1 MNELRP
7 AALRQTINDRPPRV
21 LVVEDETAL
30 AMLLVYNLQSKGFI
44 AEHVDRGDEA
54 ELRLSE
60 APPDLVILDWVLP
73 GLSGLE
79 ICRRLRA
86 RHDSRDLPV
95 IMLTARGEESERVCG
110 LSVGADDYVVKP
122 FSTLE
127 LMARVD
133 ALLRRSRPE
142 RLASRLRQ
150 CREITASS

>member
-1 MNELRP
+1 MNELRS
-7 AALRQTINDRPPRV
+7 AALLQTINDRPPRV

-95 IMLTARGEESERVCG
+95 IMLTA
-110 LSVGADDYVVKP
+110 
-122 FSTLE
+122 
-127 LMARVD
+127 
-133 ALLRRSRPE
+133 
-142 RLASRLRQ
+142 
-150 CREITASS
+150 